1 MKNTITYKVYGRYA
15 LFTDPVTKIGGEKC
29 SYHIPTYEALK
40 GITKSIYWK
49 PALIWHIDR
58 VRIMKRIRTEA
69 KNVKPINY
77 GGIYPSAQ
85 DPSKKSQTPYNTLS
99 IYTYLADVEYQ
110 VQAHFEFNRQRQ
122 DLKDDF
128 HDGRH
133 FNIAKRMIEKG
144 GRRDICLG
152 SRECQ
157 AYVEPCEFGSGTS
170 HYDQSGELAYGFMFH
185 GFDYPDETG
194 KDELWS
200 RFTQPVM
207 KDGKIDFLKS
217 DDPNLVRKFIREMK
231 PNPPQSSGLDD
242 PTLYEEGIHP

>member
-58 VRIMKRIRTEA
+58 VRVMKRIRTEA
-69 KNVKPINY
+69 KNVKPVKF
-77 GGIYPSAQ
+77 GGGN
-85 DPSKKSQTPYNTLS
+85 DLS

-110 VQAHFEFNRQRQ
+110 VQAHFEFNRHRQ
-122 DLKDDF
+122 DLKDEF
-128 HDGRH
+128 HDGKH
-133 FNIAKRMIEKG
+133 FNIALRMLEKG

-152 SRECQ
+152 CRECQ

-170 HYDQSGELAYGFMFH
+170 HYDHSGELAYGFMFH
-185 GFDYPDETG
+185 GFDYPDENG
-194 KDELWS
+194 NDELWS
-200 RFTQPVM
+200 RFAQPVM
-207 KDGKIDFLKS
+207 KDGIVNFPGV
-217 DDPNLVRKFIREMK
+217 DDTHLVRKFVRKMK
-231 PNPPQSSGLDD
+231 PNPPKSCGLDD
-242 PTLYEEGIHP
+242 PTLQVEGIQP